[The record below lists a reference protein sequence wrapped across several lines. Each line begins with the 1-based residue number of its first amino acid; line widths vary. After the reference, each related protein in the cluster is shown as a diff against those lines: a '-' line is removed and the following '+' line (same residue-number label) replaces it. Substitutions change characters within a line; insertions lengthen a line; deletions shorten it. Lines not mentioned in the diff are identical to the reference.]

1 MTGLADL
8 VDEWLVEAVRD
19 SAGRFQLVDEGEPG
33 GTPFHPDLNLIEA
46 SGGGQRC
53 REGRAVAP
61 DPFDRMSV
69 QEKGGPGNTGRE
81 AAGEGDLLVK
91 DEGSVYR

>member
-1 MTGLADL
+1 
-8 VDEWLVEAVRD
+8 
-19 SAGRFQLVDEGEPG
+19 
-33 GTPFHPDLNLIEA
+33 
-46 SGGGQRC
+46 
-53 REGRAVAP
+53 
-61 DPFDRMSV
+61 MSV